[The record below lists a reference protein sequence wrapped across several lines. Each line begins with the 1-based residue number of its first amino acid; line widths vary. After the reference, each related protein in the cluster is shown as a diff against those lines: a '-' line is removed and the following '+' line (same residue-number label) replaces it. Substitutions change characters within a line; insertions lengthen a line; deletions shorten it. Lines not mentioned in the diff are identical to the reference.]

1 MWQDRQEL
9 GRQILGYYSYEGGYR
24 PGGFLESLLTTW
36 GKADMLN
43 RSRLALGFS
52 ELYTMLT
59 QFDLMGPEAYKE
71 WLDSMDD
78 EE

>member
-1 MWQDRQEL
+1 MWQDRRAL
-9 GRQILGYYSYEGGYR
+9 GLQILGYYGYGGYR

-36 GKADMLN
+36 GKADTMN

-59 QFDLMGPEAYKE
+59 QFELMGPEAYKT
-71 WLDSMDD
+71 WLDRMEDG
-78 EE
+78 E